1 MRQMVTNKK
10 ISALFFAGFLF
21 SLTQS
26 QAQNLY
32 AYSGK
37 KKNATVNVSAENET
51 EAKSGKQTLFS
62 ALKELNKKKDIYFLF
77 LNRPLPKLRLM
88 K

>member
-10 ISALFFAGFLF
+10 ISALFFCRISF

-62 ALKELNKKKDIYFLF
+62 ALKELNKKKIFTF
-77 LNRPLPKLRLM
+77 FF
-88 K
+88 